1 MNKPITSRI
10 QHNSKGGMVRE
21 PLLNVG
27 SVAKQLK
34 DATKEGDQLS
44 LNPNQSYVVKDQKI
58 KIKTK
63 GKDAKTIYTPP
74 KRTAEGDAA
83 YAALTPE
90 QRKAQDAKYRKMNT
104 KVIAG
109 TSDSFADI
117 PSSTPGTPGTPAQ
130 PEKRGDAFTSYQ
142 NRGQMRTNTST
153 NRISKRT
160 GRKELR
166 EEKKQLK
173 AGLKA
178 ATGANF
184 FQRTFGTG
192 KEGKEYRKNVKR
204 FNKGQYDE
212 IGFDSDLESSASR
225 GKGVGDYNVS
235 VSDTQKKNE
244 AISRFGFDAK
254 EATAKKKI
262 ALGEGYD
269 ANKGMK
275 SIGDHVQKQFKQGI
289 RGKSTSEQIATGGTN
304 DNRVVTKKGKA
315 AVAGTEGTSSSST
328 EATEANKKKY
338 GIQMQRGYKQAPK
351 SMAMKALIGNQKNL
365 PDALKSKI
373 LAAPESSAKNYKKG
387 YYGK

>member
-34 DATKEGDQLS
+34 DATKEGDELS

-90 QRKAQDAKYRKMNT
+90 QRKAQDAKYIKMNT
-104 KVIAG
+104 KVTPG
-109 TSDSFADI
+109 TPDTFDDI
-117 PSSTPGTPGTPAQ
+117 PSSTPGTPGSPAQ

-142 NRGQMRTNTST
+142 NRGQMRANLST
-153 NRISKRT
+153 NRVSKKT
-160 GRKELR
+160 GRKELK
-166 EEKKQLK
+166 EEKKQAK
-173 AGLKA
+173 AGLRK

-184 FQRTFGTG
+184 FQRTFGG
-192 KEGKEYRKNVKR
+192 GDEGRAYRQGVEDFK
-204 FNKGQYDE
+204 KGR
-212 IGFDSDLESSASR
+212 FDSEALSK
-225 GKGVGDYNVS
+225 KGVSDFGYN
-235 VSDTQKKNE
+235 
-244 AISRFGFDAK
+244 AK

-275 SIGDHVQKQFKQGI
+275 SIGDHMQKQFKQGI

-315 AVAGTEGTSSSST
+315 AVAGTEGTSLDYT
-328 EATEANKKKY
+328 PATEENKKTL
-338 GIQMQRGYKQAPK
+338 GVQMQRGYKQAPK

-365 PDALKSKI
+365 PQALKAKI

>member
-34 DATKEGDQLS
+34 DATKEGEQLS
-44 LNPNQSYVVKDQKI
+44 LNPNQSYVVMDNKI
-58 KIKTK
+58 KIKTAGKPGTPGRTKLYSDLDPSEVEAAKAYNKKMFGTHNPTKEGKANNKIGGTK
-63 GKDAKTIYTPP
+63 GTPD
-74 KRTAEGDAA
+74 KFE
-83 YAALTPE
+83 
-90 QRKAQDAKYRKMNT
+90 
-104 KVIAG
+104 
-109 TSDSFADI
+109 DI
-117 PSSTPGTPGTPAQ
+117 PSSTPGTPGSPAQ

-142 NRGQMRTNTST
+142 NRGQMRTNLST
-153 NRISKRT
+153 NRVSKKT
-160 GRKELR
+160 GRKELK
-166 EEKKQLK
+166 EEKKQAK
-173 AGLKA
+173 AGLKK

-184 FQRTFGTG
+184 FQRIFGG
-192 KEGKEYRKNVKR
+192 GDEGREYRQGVSDFK
-204 FNKGQYDE
+204 KGK
-212 IGFDSDLESSASR
+212 FDSETLSKP
-225 GKGVGDYNVS
+225 G
-235 VSDTQKKNE
+235 VSD
-244 AISRFGFDAK
+244 FGYSAD

-275 SIGDHVQKQFKQGI
+275 SIGDHIQKQLKQGI

-315 AVAGTEGTSSSST
+315 AVAGTEGTNLDYMPAT
-328 EATEANKKKY
+328 KKNKEAL
-338 GIQMQRGYKQAPK
+338 GMQMQRGYKQAPK

-365 PDALKSKI
+365 PEALKSKI
-373 LAAPESSAKNYKKG
+373 SAAPESSAKNFKKG